1 MGLNA
6 TIALDKK
13 LHFCETGNRLALEY
27 LKISRD
33 VLNDVEA
40 DESVDYMKCR
50 ITNSFDAL
58 INHTCRCP
66 NCRIT
71 EQESERAKSLSRRR
85 PLPVRFSKIRFG
97 NRITASSCRN

>member
-6 TIALDKK
+6 TIAIDTE
-13 LHFCETGNRLALEY
+13 LHFCEIGNRLALQC

-40 DESVDYMKCR
+40 DESPDYMKCR
-50 ITNSFDAL
+50 ITNSIDAL

-66 NCRIT
+66 NCH
-71 EQESERAKSLSRRR
+71 
-85 PLPVRFSKIRFG
+85 
-97 NRITASSCRN
+97 NH

>member
-1 MGLNA
+1 MHDSLACKCEAAIGLNA
-6 TIALDKK
+6 TIALDKE
-13 LHFCETGNRLALEY
+13 LHFCETGNRLELQH

-40 DESVDYMKCR
+40 DESPDYMKCR

-66 NCRIT
+66 N
-71 EQESERAKSLSRRR
+71 
-85 PLPVRFSKIRFG
+85 FH
-97 NRITASSCRN
+97 NH

>member
-1 MGLNA
+1 MHDSLPCKCEAAMGLNA

-66 NCRIT
+66 NCRDH
-71 EQESERAKSLSRRR
+71 
-85 PLPVRFSKIRFG
+85 
-97 NRITASSCRN
+97 

>member
-1 MGLNA
+1 MHDSLPCKCEAAIELNA
-6 TIALDKK
+6 AIVLEKE

-40 DESVDYMKCR
+40 DESADYMKCR

-66 NCRIT
+66 NCRDH
-71 EQESERAKSLSRRR
+71 
-85 PLPVRFSKIRFG
+85 
-97 NRITASSCRN
+97 

>member
-40 DESVDYMKCR
+40 DESVDYMK
-50 ITNSFDAL
+50 
-58 INHTCRCP
+58 
-66 NCRIT
+66 
-71 EQESERAKSLSRRR
+71 
-85 PLPVRFSKIRFG
+85 
-97 NRITASSCRN
+97 

>member
-1 MGLNA
+1 MELNA
-6 TIALDKK
+6 TIVLEKE

-40 DESVDYMKCR
+40 DESADYMKCR

-66 NCRIT
+66 N
-71 EQESERAKSLSRRR
+71 
-85 PLPVRFSKIRFG
+85 FH
-97 NRITASSCRN
+97 NH